1 MTTLAELI
9 AAHAEALAVYGDDY
23 PQIAALLN
31 APTVIANPD
40 AGTKTT
46 ETVYPTVT
54 LPGVLAA
61 VPSAERVKI
70 RQELP
75 GFSDDVKG
83 AIDSGNRAYMTT
95 LIEDALIAAAISAET
110 AGALA
115 AMLAPTEV
123 EHTAPATIP
132 GPSLA
137 AAAGFGTVTAAQVQA
152 ALNA

>member
-1 MTTLAELI
+1 MATLAELI
-9 AAHAEALAVYGDDY
+9 AAHAADLGDDY
-23 PQIAALLN
+23 PAIAARLN
-31 APTVIANPD
+31 APTIADNPD
-40 AGTKTT
+40 AGKKTT

-54 LPGVLAA
+54 LVDVLAA

-70 RQELP
+70 RQDLP
-75 GFSDDVKG
+75 GFSDDVRG

-95 LIEDALIAAAISAET
+95 LIQDALTAQTISAET

-123 EHTAPATIP
+123 ETIAPATIA

-137 AAAGFGTVTAAQVQA
+137 SAAGLGTVTSADVQA
-152 ALNA
+152 EMNRNA